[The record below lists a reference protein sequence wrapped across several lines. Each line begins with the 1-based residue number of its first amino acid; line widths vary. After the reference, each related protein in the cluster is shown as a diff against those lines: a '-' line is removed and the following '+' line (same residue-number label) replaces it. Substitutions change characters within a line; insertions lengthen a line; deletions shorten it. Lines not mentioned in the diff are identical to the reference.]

1 MFSMFTPTHATD
13 NFKVSYMDTTS
24 PLSSWSKHS
33 IFIEE
38 LEWPSVEHYV
48 QAMKYK
54 NELYR
59 EKIRNASHPRDA
71 KKLGESRW
79 RRKTP
84 SWQAERE
91 LYMTRGMYIKC
102 RTFPEIAEALMAS
115 GDLPILDTSN
125 FDYFWGCGRDGRG
138 KNRFGLVLMD
148 IRKKLREKPQP

>member
-1 MFSMFTPTHATD
+1 
-13 NFKVSYMDTTS
+13 MDSTS
-24 PLSSWSKHS
+24 PLSSWSKHP
-33 IFIEE
+33 IFIED

-48 QAMKYK
+48 QAMKYS
-54 NELYR
+54 NSQYQD
-59 EKIRNASHPRDA
+59 KIRSAPHPRDA

-79 RRKTP
+79 KKKKSNWKT
-84 SWQAERE
+84 ERE

-102 RTFPEIAEALMAS
+102 RTYPEVAAALIES

-148 IRKKLREKPQP
+148 IRKKLREEPQLS